1 MPRTASAGVRHR
13 LCRGVTHPPQPE
25 QLRRVRDFPARRCRC
40 GARLRLW
47 QIRLQRGH
55 PPVRGSWTGGRQG
68 GQRRT
73 GGNHRLGASV
83 SSRPAARVPSR
94 KAHQGVFVLR
104 LPRQRSPAHDC
115 RRARHAGLPDE
126 ANARRARQEDRRTS
140 EPHSCGLYRT
150 DAQLLPAILQPAVP
164 DPKDRELRHSRPLR
178 PPAPRLFRREVSV
191 EARTAHRAVLC
202 RSAVHVSQLFRRCH
216 QKDNRGDGEQ
226 PHPSVCH
233 PPGQERTGRR
243 RVRLPGVRPSRIRV
257 SPALQPHVPK
267 MEGLTPSEYCRNLRS

>member
-1 MPRTASAGVRHR
+1 MFSVLSDTKVRALLPGYRNHKSARQPIFTDFSSRIQLCAGNVRIFETNRPGGEQHIEGSERKRLRQLSRMPRTASAGVRHR

-55 PPVRGSWTGGRQG
+55 PPVRGSRTGGRQG

-104 LPRQRSPAHDC
+104 LPRQRSPAHDS

-164 DPKDRELRHSRPLR
+164 DPKDR
-178 PPAPRLFRREVSV
+178 
-191 EARTAHRAVLC
+191 
-202 RSAVHVSQLFRRCH
+202 
-216 QKDNRGDGEQ
+216 
-226 PHPSVCH
+226 
-233 PPGQERTGRR
+233 
-243 RVRLPGVRPSRIRV
+243 
-257 SPALQPHVPK
+257 
-267 MEGLTPSEYCRNLRS
+267 